1 MKRSSWRCGALT
13 GQSTLIQKWHE
24 DAEYGGG
31 WPGSR
36 HQIDAVNA
44 RVHELE
50 FEQFST
56 SGGYIK
62 EMDDRGGSR
71 EGWLRDPDR
80 GAARPGIF
88 EGETMSIKSI
98 LNLEIAIKRAEHLL
112 LVLKRMKDDPQGHH
126 TNIPCPQ
133 TRRKILFGRW
143 QAVVGDFQSLVDVL
157 NKELEL
163 EGTGI
168 KFIFDTEEFADIEV
182 EGLIQ

>member
-1 MKRSSWRCGALT
+1 
-13 GQSTLIQKWHE
+13 
-24 DAEYGGG
+24 
-31 WPGSR
+31 
-36 HQIDAVNA
+36 
-44 RVHELE
+44 
-50 FEQFST
+50 
-56 SGGYIK
+56 
-62 EMDDRGGSR
+62 
-71 EGWLRDPDR
+71 
-80 GAARPGIF
+80 
-88 EGETMSIKSI
+88 MSIKSI

-126 TNIPCPQ
+126 TNIPSTDPE
-133 TRRKILFGRW
+133 KILFGRW